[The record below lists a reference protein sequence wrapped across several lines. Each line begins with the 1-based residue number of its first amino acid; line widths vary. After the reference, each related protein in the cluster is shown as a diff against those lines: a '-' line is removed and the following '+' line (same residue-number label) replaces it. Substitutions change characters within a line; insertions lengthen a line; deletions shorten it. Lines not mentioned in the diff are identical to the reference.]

1 MILNF
6 SFVTI
11 MIDPVEN
18 LSAFFPERS
27 RRDVAYQHPDD
38 VVQAAAQ
45 PRRVHSRE
53 ERAGRFI
60 HVRQSLNFDSSVA
73 LKIQLFNLCCKALCG
88 AHQIGSNGL

>member
-53 ERAGRFI
+53 ERAGRFTQFSFQCS
-60 HVRQSLNFDSSVA
+60 HQATDSHLNEPPR
-73 LKIQLFNLCCKALCG
+73 L
-88 AHQIGSNGL
+88 